1 MSNDL
6 FMRGGLLARGNAA
19 SLPARSY
26 AGVNADRQS
35 RFGARTARRYG
46 DWGIL
51 AIPTAALW
59 FDELALAAVVDDEL
73 DVLAPAIIDI
83 WS

>member
-1 MSNDL
+1 MANG
-6 FMRGGLLARGNAA
+6 FFARRPPAGDNVAN
-19 SLPARSY
+19 LPARSY
-26 AGVNADRQS
+26 AAAYTDRQR
-35 RFGARTARRYG
+35 RFDVRTARRYG

-59 FDELALAAVVDDEL
+59 FEEVELAAVADAEVDGWE
-73 DVLAPAIIDI
+73 PAIIDI

>member
-6 FMRGGLLARGNAA
+6 FMRGGLLARGNGT

-26 AGVNADRQS
+26 AGVNADRRS
-35 RFGARTARRYG
+35 RFDARSARRYG

-51 AIPTAALW
+51 AIPTATLW
-59 FDELALAAVVDDEL
+59 FDELAVAAAADDEL